1 MTEYYHKKGNR
12 IIKYAFLTAIKTL
25 LEKNNLI
32 GLEFEDNAF
41 DKESD
46 RVKFTSAGHKCRLF
60 SIGMPDTD
68 NALLPMIVRTDWE
81 GEKDVE
87 VSVTL
92 HLSDIHIKTIENI
105 CYEVY
110 DWLRREDDD
119 DWHEFRKELVAG
131 WLDTDLYR

>member
-25 LEKNNLI
+25 LEKNHLKR
-32 GLEFEDNAF
+32 LEFDDNAF
-41 DKESD
+41 AYESD
-46 RVKFTSAGHKCRLF
+46 RIKFTSGGHKCRLF
-60 SIGMPDTD
+60 AIGMPDTD
-68 NALLPMIVRTDWE
+68 NALLPMTVRTDWE
-81 GEKDVE
+81 GEKNVDVD
-87 VSVTL
+87 VTL
-92 HLSDIHIKTIENI
+92 HLSGIHIKTVERI

-110 DWLRREDDD
+110 DWLRGENDD